1 MHTTRRAGND
11 PAGRKSVPELDVQ
24 GWDRLSVGV
33 SAAVENADI
42 LARASRK
49 ISWSVPAVWSCDPP
63 GFRGA
68 RARADLPEVE
78 QEREVIPYQSIG
90 WTDLS
95 VTNLVTSSSKKECW
109 LTSNSLRDTFAFTS
123 PMAFPFK
130 KSTDLMET

>member
-11 PAGRKSVPELDVQ
+11 PAERKPMPELDVQ

-33 SAAVENADI
+33 SATVENAAI
-42 LARASRK
+42 RARASRK
-49 ISWSVPAVWSCDPP
+49 ISMSVPAVWSCDPP
-63 GFRGA
+63 G
-68 RARADLPEVE
+68 
-78 QEREVIPYQSIG
+78 YQSIG

-109 LTSNSLRDTFAFTS
+109 LTSNSLRDTFALTS
-123 PMAFPFK
+123 PMALPFK